1 MSGTLVLLSGDS
13 ALQLCPK
20 VGGAVARFCWRARD
34 ILRPVTED
42 DLASGNARRLGM
54 FPMLPYS
61 NRVEDAMLHART
73 GPRALRLNVDGEHHS
88 MHGFGW
94 QRPWRVA
101 EFSRSR
107 AVLALEHDADA
118 DWPYACR
125 ARLTVSLLDHAAHFE
140 LWLENS
146 GPDEMPAGLGFHP
159 YFPTQPETCLQTV
172 WRQVWSMDERK
183 LPGCLAPIPPESDF
197 SAARRIAGW
206 RSDHCYIGWNG
217 EAMLHYPTHTVRVTS
232 DPDVSRMVCFVPGD
246 GRDIIALEPVTH
258 INNAVAL
265 EARGVQDTGM
275 RWLAPGEAMRLG
287 MTISVEARV
296 EARVEAH

>member
-1 MSGTLVLLSGDS
+1 MSGTLILFSGDS

-20 VGGAVARFCWRARD
+20 VGGAVARLRWHGRD
-34 ILRPVTED
+34 ILRPVTDD

-61 NRVEDAMLHART
+61 NRVEDAVIHART
-73 GPRALRLNVDGEHHS
+73 GPRALRRNVDGEAHS

-94 QRPWRVA
+94 QRPWHVA
-101 EFSRSR
+101 AFSRDR

-125 ARLTVSLLDHAAHFE
+125 ARLTVSLSEHAARFE
-140 LWLENS
+140 LFLENS
-146 GPDEMPAGLGFHP
+146 GVDEMPAGLGFHP
-159 YFPTQPETCLQTV
+159 YFPAQADTCLQAS
-172 WRQVWSMDERK
+172 WRNVWSMDERK
-183 LPGCLAPIPPESDF
+183 LPARLVPLPPESDF
-197 SAARRIAGW
+197 SSARPIEDW
-206 RSDHCYIGWNG
+206 RSDHCYTDWNG
-217 EAMLHYPTHTVRVTS
+217 EATLHYPTHTVRVTS
-232 DPDVSRMVCFVPGD
+232 DPGVSRMVCFVPGD

-275 RWLAPGEAMRLG
+275 RWLAPGASMRLG
-287 MTISVEARV
+287 MTISVEAR
-296 EARVEAH
+296 